1 MTIYIDVVIILNFI
15 FDMMLLLVV
24 NITLKRGV
32 GIKRIILSSLVG
44 EISIIFFLIPNMYF
58 LIVLK
63 IILAGVICI
72 ICFKY
77 KDIMYTINNIT
88 YFYMSSII
96 LGGFMY
102 YLNMNNINYLVI
114 LLLSPLILIMYI
126 KQNKNIKMN
135 IGSYYEV
142 IIYLNKKN
150 IIKVMGFL
158 DTGNRLKDPVSN
170 KSVVLISK
178 KLLPDDI
185 HINSPIYVP
194 YHSLNNKGL
203 VKCIKPL
210 KLEID
215 NKYYSNF
222 LLGIMND
229 KIGISGV
236 DCILN
241 LDVME
246 GLHV

>member
-1 MTIYIDVVIILNFI
+1 
-15 FDMMLLLVV
+15 
-24 NITLKRGV
+24 
-32 GIKRIILSSLVG
+32 
-44 EISIIFFLIPNMYF
+44 
-58 LIVLK
+58 
-63 IILAGVICI
+63 
-72 ICFKY
+72 
-77 KDIMYTINNIT
+77 
-88 YFYMSSII
+88 
-96 LGGFMY
+96 
-102 YLNMNNINYLVI
+102 
-114 LLLSPLILIMYI
+114 
-126 KQNKNIKMN
+126 
-135 IGSYYEV
+135 
-142 IIYLNKKN
+142 
-150 IIKVMGFL
+150 MGFL
-158 DTGNRLKDPVSN
+158 DTGNRLKDPVS
-170 KSVVLISK
+170 KRSVVLINK

-194 YHSLNNKGL
+194 YHSLNNRGL

>member
-1 MTIYIDVVIILNFI
+1 MV
-15 FDMMLLLVV
+15 
-24 NITLKRGV
+24 
-32 GIKRIILSSLVG
+32 
-44 EISIIFFLIPNMYF
+44 
-58 LIVLK
+58 
-63 IILAGVICI
+63 
-72 ICFKY
+72 
-77 KDIMYTINNIT
+77 KDINW
-88 YFYMSSII
+88 YFTDEDYDVFSKDRKTKNG
-96 LGGFMY
+96 LAEKEDREVVRQKLLE
-102 YLNMNNINYLVI
+102 LN
-114 LLLSPLILIMYI
+114 
-126 KQNKNIKMN
+126 
-135 IGSYYEV
+135 
-142 IIYLNKKN
+142 
-150 IIKVMGFL
+150 
-158 DTGNRLKDPVSN
+158 
-170 KSVVLISK
+170 K

>member
-1 MTIYIDVVIILNFI
+1 MTIYIDIVIILNFI

-32 GIKRIILSSLVG
+32 GIIRIILSSLVG

-58 LIVLK
+58 LIILK

-126 KQNKNIKMN
+126 KQNKNIAMYFFKR
-135 IGSYYEV
+135 V
-142 IIYLNKKN
+142 AFFHK
-150 IIKVMGFL
+150 
-158 DTGNRLKDPVSN
+158 
-170 KSVVLISK
+170 
-178 KLLPDDI
+178 
-185 HINSPIYVP
+185 
-194 YHSLNNKGL
+194 
-203 VKCIKPL
+203 
-210 KLEID
+210 
-215 NKYYSNF
+215 
-222 LLGIMND
+222 
-229 KIGISGV
+229 
-236 DCILN
+236 
-241 LDVME
+241 
-246 GLHV
+246 